1 MRPALEVADIFRR
14 CGPHYRQ
21 THADALGRAQRR
33 AMSAIELCRT
43 AALGGHV
50 EQCDTCGHERITYNS
65 CRHRACPKCQSLA
78 RAQWLERR
86 RVELLPEVEYF
97 HVVFTLPEPVAALAY
112 QNKRVLYDMLF
123 RTSAET
129 LRTIAADPKHLGA
142 EIGFLSVLHTWGQN
156 LLHHPHV
163 HCVVPGGGIAPDGER
178 WIACRPGFFLSVR
191 VLSRLFRRLFL
202 EQLRRAFDA
211 GGLRFHRQF
220 EPLRDARAFAAWLA
234 PAALAEWVV
243 YAKPPFGG
251 AQQVLDYLGRYTH
264 RVAISNNRLL
274 RFDGDSVLF
283 RWKDYRHE
291 ARHRTMTLT
300 VDEFIRRFLLHV
312 LPGGFKRIRSYGWLA
327 NCHRAAQLATCRR
340 LLGVEPPV
348 AALPAPGE
356 DYRDHYQR
364 LTGRSLRDCP
374 VCGKGHMV
382 RVEGAL
388 PDDRPGILPR
398 PPPDPSHVH

>member
-1 MRPALEVADIFRR
+1 LPASRLPEVR
-14 CGPHYRQ
+14 
-21 THADALGRAQRR
+21 
-33 AMSAIELCRT
+33 
-43 AALGGHV
+43 
-50 EQCDTCGHERITYNS
+50 
-65 CRHRACPKCQSLA
+65 SLA
-78 RAQWLERR
+78 RAQWLECRR
-86 RVELLPEVEYF
+86 AELLPEVEYF

-123 RTSAET
+123 RTSAQT

-163 HCVVPGGGIAPDGER
+163 HCVVPGGGIAPHGER
-178 WIACRPGFFLSVR
+178 WIACRPGFFLPVR

-202 EQLRRAFDA
+202 GQLRRAFDA
-211 GGLRFHRQF
+211 GGLRFHGQLER
-220 EPLRDARAFAAWLA
+220 LRDPHAFAAWLA
-234 PAALAEWVV
+234 PAAQAEWVV

-251 AQQVLDYLGRYTH
+251 ARQVLDYLGRHTH

-274 RFDGDSVLF
+274 HFDGDSVLF
-283 RWKDYRHE
+283 RWKDYRHK

-300 VDEFIRRFLLHV
+300 ADEFIRRFLLHV
-312 LPGGFKRIRSYGWLA
+312 LPDGFKRIRSYGWLA
-327 NCHRAAQLATCRR
+327 NCHRAARLATCRQ
-340 LLGVEPPV
+340 LLGVEPPI
-348 AALPAPGE
+348 AASPVPGE
-356 DYRDHYQR
+356 DYRDRYLR

-382 RVEGAL
+382 RIEGAL

-398 PPPDPSHVH
+398 PPPSPEPRHGH

>member
-1 MRPALEVADIFRR
+1 
-14 CGPHYRQ
+14 
-21 THADALGRAQRR
+21 
-33 AMSAIELCRT
+33 MSAIELCRT
-43 AALGGHV
+43 AALGGHI
-50 EQCDTCGHERITYNS
+50 EQCDTCGNQRITYNS

-86 RVELLPEVEYF
+86 RAELLPEVEYF

-112 QNKRVLYDMLF
+112 QNKRMLYDVLF

-178 WIACRPGFFLSVR
+178 WIACRPGFFLPVR

-202 EQLRRAFDA
+202 EQLHRAFDA
-211 GGLRFHRQF
+211 GGLRFGGQF
-220 EPLRDARAFAAWLA
+220 ERLRDPQAFAAWLA
-234 PAALAEWVV
+234 PAAQAEWVV

-251 AQQVLDYLGRYTH
+251 AQQALDYLGRYTH

-291 ARHRTMTLT
+291 ARHRTMTLAA
-300 VDEFIRRFLLHV
+300 DEFIRRFLLHV
-312 LPGGFKRIRSYGWLA
+312 LPDGFKRIRSYGWLA

-340 LLGVEPPV
+340 LLGVEQPV
-348 AALPAPGE
+348 AALPTPGE
-356 DYRDHYQR
+356 DYRDRYLR

-382 RVEGAL
+382 RIEGGV
-388 PDDRPGILPR
+388 PGILPR
-398 PPPDPSHVH
+398 APPDPSHVH

>member
-14 CGPHYRQ
+14 RGPQYRQ
-21 THADALGRAQRR
+21 IHAGALSRAQRR

-43 AALGGHV
+43 AALGGHI
-50 EQCDTCGHERITYNS
+50 EQCDTCGNQRITYNS

-86 RVELLPEVEYF
+86 RAELLPEVEYF

-112 QNKRVLYDMLF
+112 QNKRMLYDVLF

-178 WIACRPGFFLSVR
+178 WIACRPGFFLPVR

-202 EQLRRAFDA
+202 EQLHRAFDA
-211 GGLRFHRQF
+211 GGLRFGGQF
-220 EPLRDARAFAAWLA
+220 ERLRDPQAFAAWLA
-234 PAALAEWVV
+234 PAAQAEWVV

-251 AQQVLDYLGRYTH
+251 AQQALDYLGRYTH

-291 ARHRTMTLT
+291 ARHRTMTLAA
-300 VDEFIRRFLLHV
+300 DEFIRRFLLHV
-312 LPGGFKRIRSYGWLA
+312 LPDGFNRIRSSGWLA

-340 LLGVEPPV
+340 LLGVEQPV
-348 AALPAPGE
+348 AALPTPGE
-356 DYRDHYQR
+356 DYRDRYLR

-382 RVEGAL
+382 RIEGGV
-388 PDDRPGILPR
+388 PGILPR
-398 PPPDPSHVH
+398 APPDPSHVH

>member
-14 CGPHYRQ
+14 RGPQYRQ
-21 THADALGRAQRR
+21 IHAGALSRAQRR

-43 AALGGHV
+43 AALGGHI
-50 EQCDTCGHERITYNS
+50 EQCDTCGNQRITYNS

-86 RVELLPEVEYF
+86 RAELLPEVEYF

-112 QNKRVLYDMLF
+112 QNKRMLYDVLF

-129 LRTIAADPKHLGA
+129 LRTIAADPKHPGA
-142 EIGFLSVLHTWGQN
+142 QIGFLSVLHTWGQN

-178 WIACRPGFFLSVR
+178 WIACRPGFFLPVR

-202 EQLRRAFDA
+202 EQLHRAFDA
-211 GGLRFHRQF
+211 GGLRFGGQF
-220 EPLRDARAFAAWLA
+220 ERLRDPQAFAAWLA
-234 PAALAEWVV
+234 PAAQAEWVV

-251 AQQVLDYLGRYTH
+251 AQQALDYLGRYTH

-291 ARHRTMTLT
+291 ARHRTMTLAA
-300 VDEFIRRFLLHV
+300 DEFIRRFLLHV
-312 LPGGFKRIRSYGWLA
+312 LPDGFKRIRSYGWLA

-340 LLGVEPPV
+340 LLD
-348 AALPAPGE
+348 AALPTPGE
-356 DYRDHYQR
+356 DYRDRYLR

-382 RVEGAL
+382 RIEGGV
-388 PDDRPGILPR
+388 PGILPR
-398 PPPDPSHVH
+398 APPDPSHVH